1 VAPRLAPELALWE
14 GLIRLALA
22 AVLAG
27 AIGIERELREQE
39 AGLRTHMLVCVGAA
53 AFMIVGVYGWSD
65 FQLSNGIGVVVDPS
79 RVASYVVS
87 GIGFLGA
94 GAIIRHGINVRG
106 LTTAASLWVV
116 AAIGVAVGVGMYGLA
131 IGVTALVILALW
143 PLGAVKRVLAG
154 RRASAKRLAVT
165 LDPQASIVETLAA
178 VEEGGFDIES
188 VEVAEEDEARR
199 LDVIVRAP
207 ADTRFGPLLDRVAN
221 LQGVRSAVAA
231 E

>member
-1 VAPRLAPELALWE
+1 
-14 GLIRLALA
+14 
-22 AVLAG
+22 
-27 AIGIERELREQE
+27 
-39 AGLRTHMLVCVGAA
+39 
-53 AFMIVGVYGWSD
+53 
-65 FQLSNGIGVVVDPS
+65 
-79 RVASYVVS
+79 
-87 GIGFLGA
+87 
-94 GAIIRHGINVRG
+94 
-106 LTTAASLWVV
+106 
-116 AAIGVAVGVGMYGLA
+116 
-131 IGVTALVILALW
+131 
-143 PLGAVKRVLAG
+143 VKRVLAG

-221 LQGVRSAVAA
+221 LQGVRSVVAA